1 MQTRYRGECLRI
13 THSFHISIFLF
24 RFEYCLWEGRTC
36 AAVLQYWKAFPP
48 FYSCF
53 CELNMQLP
61 GLGFQQCL
69 FCQVCAHD
77 NQHINSHK
85 HRAAAQLEEHSCCCL
100 PWAAQENILYRA
112 VFEPGCSP
120 PIINSTVVQTQTPR
134 MLGGS
139 SATPQLNAKIFK
151 SWVGETEET
160 HTHTKNSYVNDQLL
174 MCL

>member
-1 MQTRYRGECLRI
+1 MFKN
-13 THSFHISIFLF
+13 HSFFSYFNSFSFDKSIA
-24 RFEYCLWEGRTC
+24 FERAGHC

-48 FYSCF
+48 FFSCF
-53 CELNMQLP
+53 HEWNMQLP
-61 GLGFQQCL
+61 GLGYQQCL
-69 FCQVCAHD
+69 FGQVCAHD

-100 PWAAQENILYRA
+100 PWAAQKNILYRA

-139 SATPQLNAKIFK
+139 SATSQLNAKIFK
-151 SWVGETEET
+151 SWAGQTEET
-160 HTHTKNSYVNDQLL
+160 HAKHTKNNANDQLL
-174 MCL
+174 MRL